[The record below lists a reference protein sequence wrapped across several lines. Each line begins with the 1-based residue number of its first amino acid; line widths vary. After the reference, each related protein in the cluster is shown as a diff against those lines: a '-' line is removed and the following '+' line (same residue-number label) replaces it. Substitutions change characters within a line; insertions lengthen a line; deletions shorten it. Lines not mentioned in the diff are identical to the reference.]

1 MRQGGS
7 GLKRISVVGVGNL
20 LMRDDGVGVHVI
32 RYLEEQGVPEGVELI
47 DGGTHSYD
55 LLDIFAEA
63 DIIIAVDAI
72 QAGAEP
78 GTLYRAP
85 LDEMGFET
93 NDRAASLHD
102 LNFVE
107 AVQMLRLMGHD
118 PQFIVFGIQ
127 PKEMYLDLEL
137 SPEVAAKVPRVAEL
151 IQEEIQRIINQ

>member
-1 MRQGGS
+1 M
-7 GLKRISVVGVGNL
+7 KRISVVGVGNL
-20 LMRDDGVGVHVI
+20 LMRDDGFGVHVI

-63 DIIIAVDAI
+63 DVIIAVDSI
-72 QAGAEP
+72 QAGTEP

-151 IQEEIQRIINQ
+151 IQEEIQRIINE